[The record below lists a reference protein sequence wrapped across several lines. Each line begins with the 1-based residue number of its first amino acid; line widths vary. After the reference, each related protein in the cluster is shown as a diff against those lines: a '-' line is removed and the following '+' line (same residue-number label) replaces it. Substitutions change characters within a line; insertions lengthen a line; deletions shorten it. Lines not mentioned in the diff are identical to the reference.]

1 MRTPSGAP
9 GGRGGVAVF
18 MRGMVRRRPWI
29 IPPMTS
35 SFRTRAQAA
44 GLVACAGLLGCA
56 PALDWRDTRPEGSA
70 LQLQFPCRPT
80 TQRRD
85 LPLAGV
91 RVNLALHAC
100 AAGSQTWGLAVADVA
115 EPARVGPAL
124 AELAAAA
131 ASKLGAA
138 AGQPLALKVPG
149 ATPNAASLRLR
160 LQGRLPDG
168 KAVQMQLAVFARGTQ
183 VFQATVLG
191 DTVPDAAAETFFASL
206 RLRS

>member
-1 MRTPSGAP
+1 MSTLPRTQALAATLAF
-9 GGRGGVAVF
+9 GV
-18 MRGMVRRRPWI
+18 
-29 IPPMTS
+29 
-35 SFRTRAQAA
+35 
-44 GLVACAGLLGCA
+44 GLLGCA

-85 LPLAGV
+85 VPMAGV

-100 AAGSQTWGLAVADVA
+100 AAGGQTWGLAVADVV

-124 AELAAAA
+124 TELAAAA
-131 ASKLGAA
+131 AANLGAT
-138 AGQPLALKVPG
+138 AGQPLVLKVPG
-149 ATPNAASLRLR
+149 ATPNDASARLR

-168 KAVQMQLAVFARGTQ
+168 QPVQMQVAVFARGTQ

-191 DTVPDAAAETFFASL
+191 DKVPDEAAESFFASL
-206 RLRS
+206 RLAP

>member
-1 MRTPSGAP
+1 
-9 GGRGGVAVF
+9 
-18 MRGMVRRRPWI
+18 
-29 IPPMTS
+29 MTS
-35 SFRTRAQAA
+35 LLRSRVPAA
-44 GLVACAGLLGCA
+44 VLAACAGLLGCA

-85 LPLAGV
+85 VPLAGV

-100 AAGSQTWGLAVADVA
+100 AAGGQTWGLAVADVV
-115 EPARVGPAL
+115 EPARVGLAL

-131 ASKLGAA
+131 GSNLGAA

-149 ATPNAASLRLR
+149 ATPNDASTRLR

-183 VFQATVLG
+183 VFQASVLG
-191 DTVPDAAAETFFASL
+191 EAVPDEAAQTFFASL
-206 RLRS
+206 RLPS

>member
-1 MRTPSGAP
+1 
-9 GGRGGVAVF
+9 
-18 MRGMVRRRPWI
+18 
-29 IPPMTS
+29 MTTS
-35 SFRTRAQAA
+35 IRTRGLAAALAA
-44 GLVACAGLLGCA
+44 GSVMQGCA

-85 LPLAGV
+85 VPMAGT

-100 AAGSQTWGLAVADVA
+100 AAGGQTWGLAVADVA

-131 ASKLGAA
+131 ASNLDAA
-138 AGQPLALKVPG
+138 AGQPLALNVPG
-149 ATPNAASLRLR
+149 ATPNDASQRLR

-168 KAVQMQLAVFARGTQ
+168 RAVQMQLAVFARGTQ

-191 DTVPDAAAETFFASL
+191 DTVSEEAAENFFASL
-206 RLRS
+206 RLAA

>member
-1 MRTPSGAP
+1 
-9 GGRGGVAVF
+9 
-18 MRGMVRRRPWI
+18 
-29 IPPMTS
+29 MTFFHRS
-35 SFRTRAQAA
+35 RAQAA
-44 GLVACAGLLGCA
+44 RQAAGLMACIGLLGCA

-85 LPLAGV
+85 VPLAGV

-100 AAGSQTWGLAVADVA
+100 AAGGQTWGLAVADVID
-115 EPARVGPAL
+115 PALVRPAL

-131 ASKLGAA
+131 RSNLGASP
-138 AGQPLALKVPG
+138 GQPLALAVPG
-149 ATPNAASLRLR
+149 ATPNDASTRLR

-168 KAVQMQLAVFARGTQ
+168 GAAQMQLAVFARGTQ

-191 DTVPDAAAETFFASL
+191 DAVPDEAAEAFFGSL
-206 RLRS
+206 RLPS